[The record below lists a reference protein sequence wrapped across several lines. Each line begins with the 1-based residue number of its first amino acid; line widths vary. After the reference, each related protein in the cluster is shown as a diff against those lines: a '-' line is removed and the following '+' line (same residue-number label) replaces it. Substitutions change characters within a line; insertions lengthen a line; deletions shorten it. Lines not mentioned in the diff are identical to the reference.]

1 MRLLWVIHLYSP
13 KHNCGSELMAHH
25 INKYLISQGHEVR
38 VILMQA
44 KMNNISVPYYYEG
57 MRVQGDPLDN
67 LDAYRWADVILT
79 HLDYTKWAINI
90 ARLVKR
96 PLACFIHSHY
106 TYDPNPIPDAKSD
119 LHVIYN
125 SQWVRDYLHYD
136 WPNMIM
142 YPPCDPGYY
151 NVCED
156 PWKNQCITMISINE
170 NKGGYI
176 LYRVAK
182 ALPYAKFIGVYGSYD
197 DGGLQMEIAQKIL
210 NECPNVELVPNSPDI
225 LSVYRRTRILLMPS
239 RYESWGRTATEA
251 MCNGIP
257 VICTGTKGL
266 KENCGDAGL
275 YIPDRGP
282 CRADQYGRIIEH
294 DGEMCDIKPILQHVK
309 KLDDEKYYRRVSAA
323 CRKRAEEL
331 NPAKQLAE
339 LEQFLYN
346 AKQYKGYKESAGSF
360 SY

>member
-1 MRLLWVIHLYSP
+1 MRFLWVIHLYPP

-25 INKYLISQGHEVR
+25 INKFLMDRGHEVR

-44 KMNNISVPYYYEG
+44 KMHNVPVPYYYEG
-57 MRVQGDPLDN
+57 VKVQGDPLDN

-90 ARLVKR
+90 AKLVKK
-96 PLACFIHSHY
+96 PIACFIHSHY
-106 TYDPNPIPDAKSD
+106 AYDPNPIPAAKSD
-119 LHVIYN
+119 VHIVYN
-125 SQWVRDYLHYD
+125 SQWVKETLAYD

-142 YPPCDPGYY
+142 YPPCDAGYY
-151 NVCED
+151 NVCPD
-156 PWKNQCITMISINE
+156 PWENKAITMISINE

-182 ALPYAKFIGVYGSYD
+182 AMPYAKFIGVYGSYD
-197 DGGLQMEIAQKIL
+197 DGGLQSEIAQKIM
-210 NECPNVELVPNSPDI
+210 NECPNVELVANSPDI
-225 LSVYRRTRILLMPS
+225 LSVYRRTRVLLMPS

-257 VICTGTKGL
+257 VICTATKGL

-282 CRADQYGRIIEH
+282 CEADKYGKIIQH
-294 DGEMCDIKPILQHVK
+294 GGETYDIKPIVK
-309 KLDDEKYYRRVSAA
+309 HINKLDNEKYYRAVSAA
-323 CRKRAEEL
+323 CRERADEL
-331 NPAKQLAE
+331 NPAKQLE
-339 LEQFLYN
+339 QLEHFLIN
-346 AKQYKGYKESAGSF
+346 AKHYKGYKEQASGVH
-360 SY
+360 Y

>member
-13 KHNCGSELMAHH
+13 KHNCGSEMMAHH
-25 INKYLISQGHEVR
+25 INKYLMSQGHEVR

-44 KMNNISVPYYYEG
+44 KMHNVAVPYYYEG
-57 MRVQGDPLDN
+57 VRVQGDPLDN

-90 ARLVKR
+90 AKLVKK
-96 PLACFIHSHY
+96 PIACFIHSHY
-106 TYDPNPIPDAKSD
+106 TYEPNPIPDAKSD
-119 LHVIYN
+119 VHIVYN
-125 SQWVRDYLHYD
+125 SKWVKDYLGYK
-136 WPNMIM
+136 WPNIIM

-151 NVCED
+151 SVCES
-156 PWKNQCITMISINE
+156 PWQNKAITMISINE

-182 ALPYAKFIGVYGSYD
+182 ALPFAKFIGVYGSYD
-197 DGGLQMEIAQKIL
+197 DGGLQLEIAQKIL

-225 LSVYRRTRILLMPS
+225 LSVYKRTRILLMPS

-257 VICTGTKGL
+257 VICTATKGL
-266 KENCGDAGL
+266 KENCADAGM

-282 CRADQYGRIIEH
+282 CEADQYGTITEH
-294 DGEMCDIKPILQHVK
+294 DGEDYDIKPILKHIKALENEKHYSQVSVK
-309 KLDDEKYYRRVSAA
+309 
-323 CRKRAEEL
+323 CRERAEEL
-331 NPAKQLAE
+331 NPANQMKE
-339 LEQFLYN
+339 LEQFLIN
-346 AKQYKGYKESAGSF
+346 AKHYKGYKEQESGV
-360 SY
+360 YH

>member
-1 MRLLWVIHLYSP
+1 MRLLWVIHLYPP

-44 KMNNISVPYYYEG
+44 KMHNIKTPYRYDE
-57 MRVQGDPLDN
+57 VEVIGDPLDS
-67 LDAYRWADVILT
+67 LDTYRWADVILT
-79 HLDYTKWAINI
+79 HLDYTKWAITM
-90 ARLVKR
+90 AKLVKR
-96 PLACFIHSHY
+96 PICCFIHSHY
-106 TYDPNPIPDAKSD
+106 TYEPNPIPDARSD
-119 LHVIYN
+119 VHIVYN
-125 SQWVRDYLHYD
+125 SKWVKEYLRYQWS
-136 WPNMIM
+136 NMIM
-142 YPPCDPGYY
+142 YPPCDPSYY

-156 PWKNQCITMISINE
+156 PWQNKYITMISINE

-210 NECPNVELVPNSPDI
+210 NECPNVELVPNNPDI
-225 LSVYRRTRILLMPS
+225 LSVYKRTRILLMPS

-257 VICTGTKGL
+257 VICTDTKGL
-266 KENCGDAGL
+266 RENCGDAGL

-282 CRADQYGRIIEH
+282 CEADKQGRITEH
-294 DGEMCDIKPILQHVK
+294 DGETYDIKPILKHIKALENRKHYDQ
-309 KLDDEKYYRRVSAA
+309 VSAE
-323 CRKRAEEL
+323 CRTRAEKL
-331 NPAKQLAE
+331 NPAKQMKE
-339 LEQFLYN
+339 LEQFLIN
-346 AKQYKGYKESAGSF
+346 AKHYKGYKEQAGSVC
-360 SY
+360 Y